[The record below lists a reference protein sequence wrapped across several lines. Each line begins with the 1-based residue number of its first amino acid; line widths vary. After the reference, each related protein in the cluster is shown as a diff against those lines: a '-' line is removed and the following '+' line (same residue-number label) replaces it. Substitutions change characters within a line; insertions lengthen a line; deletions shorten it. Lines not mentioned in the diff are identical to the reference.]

1 MLEFKKDAIWAPC
14 RYIHQSM
21 KASRMTVQPQ
31 SILATEALLQLSA
44 QKSEAVGMSR
54 FLVRDDTLQLHISER
69 EISP

>member
-1 MLEFKKDAIWAPC
+1 MLVFKKENKSGHH
-14 RYIHQSM
+14 IHSM
-21 KASRMTVQPQ
+21 KASRTTVQPQ

-54 FLVRDDTLQLHISER
+54 FLVRETTLQLQVAKR